1 MHYVLTRTITDIAHY
16 NMQSEVIAISG
27 DKTLLQ
33 RHLKNVSAI
42 TKSMNI
48 VKQSADCLIVKL
60 TPNENETPEYIAYS
74 INEYNKPISIEDNSI
89 YAHVCNANK
98 VTIPGM
104 GISQL
109 GAEIS
114 TCLKVNDIN
123 LTIGLLL
130 SIVNSVSRKFKIS
143 VDDLLFCISAMYLE
157 NKSDM
162 DTVKPTGD
170 DDDNE

>member
-1 MHYVLTRTITDIAHY
+1 MLYVLTRTVTDLTHY
-16 NMQSEVIAISG
+16 DVQSETICISS

-33 RHLKNVSAI
+33 KHLKSVSAI
-42 TKSMNI
+42 TKNMNI
-48 VKQSADCLIVKL
+48 VQQSADRLVVKL

-89 YAHVCNANK
+89 YAHICNANK

-143 VDDLLFCISAMYLE
+143 VDDLLFCINAMYLE

-162 DTVKPTGD
+162 GNAKPIS
-170 DDDNE
+170 DDNDDK